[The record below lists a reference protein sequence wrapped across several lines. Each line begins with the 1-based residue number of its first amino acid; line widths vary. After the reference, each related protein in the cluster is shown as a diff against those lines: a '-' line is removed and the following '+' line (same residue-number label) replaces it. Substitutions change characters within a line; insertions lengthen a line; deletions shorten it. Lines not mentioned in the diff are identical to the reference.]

1 MTSFEGDVKGMPK
14 IPIGGALGSS
24 KTSRKSIENSR
35 EQDIADKLGGFRRP
49 ASGAFSGLKGDIALN
64 ELLMDSKST
73 VGEILSVGRKDV
85 IKITKEA
92 YGDGKEPALVLTW
105 VNMVPT
111 VEKEW
116 VAVPMSVFM
125 RMLKQ

>member
-1 MTSFEGDVKGMPK
+1 MTSFGGGEKSPK
-14 IPIGGALGSS
+14 TPLGGALGSA
-24 KTSRKSIENSR
+24 KTSRKRVENDR
-35 EQDIADKLGGFRRP
+35 EQDIADRLGGFRRP
-49 ASGAFSGLKGDIALN
+49 ASGALSGMRGDVVLD

-73 VGEILSVGRKDV
+73 VGELLSVGRKDV

-111 VEKEW
+111 VEREW